1 MRQTFDEDGWLG
13 LTTFSVLGSWCF
25 DSSEYT
31 VWSEKTCRLFFFVRE
46 IYIYNPK
53 VFCASNWDSFHIS
66 HHEREESLFG
76 SLRVEYHSQAKLP
89 ELAGLNWAKWTFT
102 EDLAVGWDRRDGSL
116 KIRRE
121 KTQTHIQ
128 TFLKCFSPVEE
139 REGPAGRL
147 SCAAFIHLRCER
159 VILSHSRCQDLGYH
173 PGSRDTVGGR
183 HPGEDKSPTCASLS
197 DNSRVS
203 VFIQKLLSGKEAGF
217 CQLRQNTCFFF
228 FFFYSLIFFF
238 SSGFTFWGAKQVLE
252 FWSIIMKWKIVNVIG
267 VIEKFPKWRW
277 IYEMWWGW
285 SPNSNVAFWQRF
297 D

>member
-1 MRQTFDEDGWLG
+1 MDIYRRSCSGLGQTRWF
-13 LTTFSVLGSWCF
+13 
-25 DSSEYT
+25 
-31 VWSEKTCRLFFFVRE
+31 
-46 IYIYNPK
+46 
-53 VFCASNWDSFHIS
+53 
-66 HHEREESLFG
+66 
-76 SLRVEYHSQAKLP
+76 
-89 ELAGLNWAKWTFT
+89 
-102 EDLAVGWDRRDGSL
+102 L

-121 KTQTHIQ
+121 KTQTYIQ

-159 VILSHSRCQDLGYH
+159 VIMSHSRCQDLGYH

-228 FFFYSLIFFF
+228 FFLSLIFFF
-238 SSGFTFWGAKQVLE
+238 QWIYILRSKAGAWILE
-252 FWSIIMKWKIVNVIG
+252 HYNEMENCQCHWSDWKISKMTLNLWNVMRLKP
-267 VIEKFPKWRW
+267 KF
-277 IYEMWWGW
+277 
-285 SPNSNVAFWQRF
+285 QRGF
-297 D
+297 LAKVWLEPLLTEPGGAGSSRGTSTLRLLGEI